1 MLREDIITYL
11 ENNNLKYED
20 KGGKIGCQCINP
32 NHQDSS
38 PSAFFHLEKV
48 FYSCSSCGFYLKDE
62 SLVKFIGGDFDEVSF
77 GISDFERN
85 LGKISEEEELLKKN
99 KIYLPKKYKDF
110 NIPYRGIS
118 KKTFEKVKAYI
129 TLTTEYY
136 GNRIII
142 PMIDI
147 YGEERSFE
155 AITINNAV
163 PKILRPR
170 VDIDFFGLE
179 NLIEHD
185 EVFICEGIF
194 NSLSFIDCGFS
205 SVTNFGTGSALGR
218 IGGLIKKGVKR
229 VWLCGD
235 PDSVNPKTQKSAGRE
250 FNKKLFYE
258 LRGMFEVRYFYYPEL
273 DVDAN
278 DLHKQG
284 RLKEIIK
291 YNKEKVV

>member
-1 MLREDIITYL
+1 MLKETLINYLKEHDI
-11 ENNNLKYED
+11 KYVD
-20 KGGKIGCQCINP
+20 KGDKLQCSCLNP
-32 NHQDSS
+32 SHDDKN
-38 PSAFFHLEKV
+38 PSAYVDLKEGYFH
-48 FYSCSSCGFYLKDE
+48 CSSCGYHLNKDK
-62 SLVKFIGGDFDEVSF
+62 LIKFIGGEFDEVSF
-77 GISDFERN
+77 N
-85 LGKISEEEELLKKN
+85 ISEFEKSLEELSKEEVPKRT
-99 KIYLPKKYKDF
+99 KVYLPKKYKDF

-118 KKTFEKVKAYI
+118 KETFEKVKAYI

-142 PMIDI
+142 PMIDV
-147 YGEERSFE
+147 YGKERSFE
-155 AITINNAV
+155 AVTVKGAT
-163 PKILRPR
+163 PKILRPK

-205 SVTNFGTGSALGR
+205 SVTNFGTGSALDK

-278 DLHKQG
+278 DLHKQK
-284 RLKEIIK
+284 RLKEIIE
-291 YNKEKVV
+291 YNKENRL